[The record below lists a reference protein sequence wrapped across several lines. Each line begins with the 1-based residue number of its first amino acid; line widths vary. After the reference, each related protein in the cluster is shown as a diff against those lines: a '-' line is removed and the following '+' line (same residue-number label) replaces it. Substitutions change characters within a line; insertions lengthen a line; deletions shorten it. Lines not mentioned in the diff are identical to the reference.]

1 MNRNTGDKYWR
12 LLENFAKNEISPQS
26 LQLFLPIFESQ
37 KKKGGFILLRI
48 SQPMYSVN
56 KKKRTKQ
63 DQLKVDESLANN
75 TPHLQN

>member
-1 MNRNTGDKYWR
+1 MNRNTGDNYWR

-56 KKKRTKQ
+56 KQKTNQTRLT
-63 DQLKVDESLANN
+63 ERR
-75 TPHLQN
+75 

>member
-1 MNRNTGDKYWR
+1 MNKNAGDDYGR
-12 LLENFAKNEISPQS
+12 LLENFAKNQISSQS

-56 KKKRTKQ
+56 KKRTKQ
-63 DQLKVDESLANN
+63 NLLKDDESLANN